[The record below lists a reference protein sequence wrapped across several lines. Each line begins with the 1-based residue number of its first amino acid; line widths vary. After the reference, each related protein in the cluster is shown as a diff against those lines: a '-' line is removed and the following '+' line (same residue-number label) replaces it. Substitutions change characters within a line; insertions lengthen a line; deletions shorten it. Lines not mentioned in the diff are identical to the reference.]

1 MDVGRTWR
9 TPAKHDLMRSLIG
22 KEVGVCSMK
31 PGVRRC
37 VWYDLTAGDAAAV
50 EGHEWTNA
58 CSPGILANHARN
70 LGKPVVVHL
79 YEIKAATF
87 DRLLENLSDR
97 LPELGYRR
105 AEERVW
111 LHGEHVQLFAH
122 NRSGAEASLS
132 MITTGDAVF
141 ALNDPNAIT
150 EWAMRDSFAA
160 EVSRLTWMFRSL
172 STLGCN
178 PAGLKRLPQEER
190 LGWFD
195 LLRHH
200 EAAAPRYR
208 DLLLAAIERDDAQWA
223 YLMGEPVKWRG
234 QMEAV
239 ARSAFKRHGAS
250 MVTAW
255 WRDQPA
261 AYEALKRQLFLTKAE
276 RAA

>member
-22 KEVGVCSMK
+22 KEVGVCSVK
-31 PGVRRC
+31 NTVQRC
-37 VWYDLTAGDAAAV
+37 IWYDLTAGDAALV
-50 EGHEWTNA
+50 EGHEWINA

-70 LGKPVVVHL
+70 LGKPVAVHL
-79 YEIKAATF
+79 YEIKSATF
-87 DRLLENLSDR
+87 DRLLGNLAEQ
-97 LPELGYRR
+97 LPELGYRKLSDLI
-105 AEERVW
+105 W
-111 LHGEHVQLFAH
+111 LHGEHVQIFAH
-122 NRSGAEASLS
+122 NQSGSEANLS
-132 MITTGDAVF
+132 MVQTGDAVF

-150 EWAMRDSFAA
+150 EWAMRDTFAA
-160 EVSRLTWMFRSL
+160 EVSRRTWMFRSL

-178 PAGLKRLPQEER
+178 PAGLKRLPLEER
-190 LGWFD
+190 QGWFD

-200 EAAAPRYR
+200 EQASPNYR

-255 WRDQPA
+255 WREQPV
-261 AYEALKRQLFLTKAE
+261 AYDELKRQLFLTKTE
-276 RAA
+276 RAS

>member
-22 KEVGVCSMK
+22 KEVGVCKMK
-31 PGVRRC
+31 REVRRS
-37 VWYDLTAGDAAAV
+37 VWYDLTAGDAADV
-50 EGHEWTNA
+50 EGHEWINA

-70 LGKPVVVHL
+70 LGKPVSVLL
-79 YEIKAATF
+79 YEIKPATF
-87 DRLLENLSDR
+87 DRLIANLEEH
-97 LPELGYRR
+97 LPALGYRQLSDV
-105 AEERVW
+105 VW
-111 LHGEHVQLFAH
+111 LHGEHVQLFA
-122 NRSGAEASLS
+122 NNVSGGEASLNVVQP
-132 MITTGDAVF
+132 GDAVF

-150 EWAMRDSFAA
+150 EWAMRDTFAA

-178 PAGLKRLPQEER
+178 PAGLKRLPQDER

-195 LLRHH
+195 LLAHH
-200 EAAAPRYR
+200 EQAAPRHR

-234 QMEAV
+234 SMEQV
-239 ARSAFKRHGAS
+239 AKSAFRRHGAS

-255 WRDQPA
+255 WREQPA
-261 AYEALKRQLFLTKAE
+261 AFEALKRQLFLTKAE
-276 RAA
+276 RAS